1 MHHLFSVPRRRE
13 LTLAVASL
21 LLSGSMA
28 AHAESVRL
36 LNVSY
41 DPTRELYSDYNQV
54 FSQWYEKQTGDQVSV
69 QQSHGGSGGQARS
82 VIEGNPADVVTLALA
97 ADIDAVAEKGGLLPT
112 DWQKAFPDDSTP
124 YTSAIVFLVRKG
136 NPKDIHDW
144 EDLTRDGVEVI
155 SPNPKTSGGARW
167 NYLAAWTWALKRE
180 LGDLDRL
187 HDPAAREEV
196 ARAQQAAEQYV
207 KTLYQHVP
215 VLDTGARGATNT
227 FVQRGLGDVLLAWE
241 NEALLAVN
249 ELGKDDYEIVTPSVS
264 ILAQPPVAV
273 VDDNVKKKGPA
284 AEKAAHAYLEHLYSP
299 QGQQLV
305 ASHYYR
311 PINDEGVDPTL
322 LEQFPKMDLYTTNDV
337 FAGWGE
343 AQRTHFANGGVFDRI
358 TVPGA

>member
-1 MHHLFSVPRRRE
+1 MPPLFSVLRRHG
-13 LTLAVASL
+13 LTVAVASV

-28 AHAESVRL
+28 ARAENITL

-41 DPTRELYSDYNQV
+41 DPTRELYSDYNQA
-54 FSQWYEKQTGDQVSV
+54 FSEWYEKQSGDRVTV
-69 QQSHGGSGGQARS
+69 QQSHGGSGRQARS

-97 ADIDAVAEKGGLLPT
+97 ADIDAIAEKGELLPP

-124 YTSAIVFLVRKG
+124 YTSSIVFLVRKG
-136 NPKDIHDW
+136 NPKNIHDW
-144 EDLTRDGVEVI
+144 DDLIRDGVEVI

-187 HDPAAREEV
+187 HDPAAQEEV
-196 ARAQQAAEQYV
+196 TQAQKAAEQYV

-215 VLDTGARGATNT
+215 VLDTGARAATNT

-241 NEALLAVN
+241 NEALLAIN

-273 VDDNVKKKGPA
+273 VEDNVKKKGPA

-299 QGQQLV
+299 EGQQL
-305 ASHYYR
+305 AARHYYR
-311 PINDEGVDPTL
+311 PINTEGVDPEL
-322 LEQFPKMDLYTTNDV
+322 LEQFPKMDLYNINDV
-337 FAGWGE
+337 FGGWDK
-343 AQRTHFANGGVFDRI
+343 AQQTHFSNGGVFDHI
-358 TVPGA
+358 TMPGA